1 MTRDMSS
8 FGEKLRVLRE
18 SREITLD
25 EIAESTKI
33 SKRYLQALER
43 NEFEELPGG
52 VFAKG
57 YIRTYAEYLGVN
69 PEPLLE
75 AYVSELQSRGEGDP
89 AEDEKAARQAAQAA
103 LSKLAGTSPDEA
115 RSGFGPGAKYALL
128 GVIGVG
134 LVAVLVWVLLGVLG
148 SEPDESAVAEVAP
161 ATEARSQPRA
171 EVPVRPEAPPS
182 RSGNVAAQSQAQ
194 PALEE
199 PKTQPASGERPTA
212 SGRIFDEPEPAAP
225 SRREPQPVTERVL
238 EPHAEPGPITDR
250 PVESRPPRQEP
261 GPVTQPVN
269 ERPEVASPPAT
280 PTREEPADEGS
291 TASRLEVSEF
301 GVGTDVVNRQLVGQ
315 SNRFAVGTRVVF
327 WTRVI
332 GGQRGDTIRHVWIR
346 EGSPV
351 GTIELNIGAAHWRTQ
366 SRWTLRQGAGQW
378 AVEARDA
385 RDQVLARAEFDCVAA
400 D

>member
-18 SREITLD
+18 SREIALD

-43 NEFEELPGG
+43 NDFEELPGG

-89 AEDEKAARQAAQAA
+89 AEDEKAARQAAHAA

-148 SEPDESAVAEVAP
+148 SEPDESAVAELAP
-161 ATEARSQPRA
+161 ATEARSQPPA

-182 RSGNVAAQSQAQ
+182 RSGDVAAQSRAQ

-212 SGRIFDEPEPAAP
+212 SGRIFDEPEPAPP
-225 SRREPQPVTERVL
+225 SRREPEPVTEQ
-238 EPHAEPGPITDR
+238 

-261 GPVTQPVN
+261 EPVTHLP
-269 ERPEVASPPAT
+269 RPRRAKSRPTKGRPRAGSTSPSSAWAPTWSTGSWWDNRTASPSAP
-280 PTREEPADEGS
+280 GS
-291 TASRLEVSEF
+291 FS
-301 GVGTDVVNRQLVGQ
+301 GHG
-315 SNRFAVGTRVVF
+315 
-327 WTRVI
+327 
-332 GGQRGDTIRHVWIR
+332 
-346 EGSPV
+346 
-351 GTIELNIGAAHWRTQ
+351 
-366 SRWTLRQGAGQW
+366 
-378 AVEARDA
+378 
-385 RDQVLARAEFDCVAA
+385 
-400 D
+400 